1 MIDLLKGIVQG
12 DGMEPSHI
20 CLKAF
25 DENFEGAINVEW
37 HTKTSN
43 FEAVFYKENIEH
55 IALFDKDGCLLRYQ
69 MNLTKDLLPESIKNR
84 MEKAGEIMNVV
95 LINEVNNIQYEVI
108 VRDNKMQRFLYFV
121 SNLGKIIHKK
131 ML

>member
-1 MIDLLKGIVQG
+1 
-12 DGMEPSHI
+12 
-20 CLKAF
+20 
-25 DENFEGAINVEW
+25 
-37 HTKTSN
+37 
-43 FEAVFYKENIEH
+43 
-55 IALFDKDGCLLRYQ
+55 
-69 MNLTKDLLPESIKNR
+69 